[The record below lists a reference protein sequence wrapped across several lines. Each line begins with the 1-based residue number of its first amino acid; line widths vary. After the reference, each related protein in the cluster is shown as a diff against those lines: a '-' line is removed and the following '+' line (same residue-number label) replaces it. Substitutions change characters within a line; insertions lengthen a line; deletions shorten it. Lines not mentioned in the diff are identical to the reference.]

1 MLYILRLLVAVASL
15 SHPIHAFPSIV
26 PVATSFKATNG
37 LPAFSL
43 SLGNDTASVCNSST
57 SGIAGRLESDDKVES
72 KMFFWFFESKNDPL
86 TDPVILWMSG

>member
-1 MLYILRLLVAVASL
+1 MLYILRLIVAAISL
-15 SHPIHAFPSIV
+15 SHHIHAFPSIV

-57 SGIAGRLESDDKVES
+57 PGIAGRLESDDKVES
-72 KMFFWFFESKNDPL
+72 KMFFWFFES
-86 TDPVILWMSG
+86 